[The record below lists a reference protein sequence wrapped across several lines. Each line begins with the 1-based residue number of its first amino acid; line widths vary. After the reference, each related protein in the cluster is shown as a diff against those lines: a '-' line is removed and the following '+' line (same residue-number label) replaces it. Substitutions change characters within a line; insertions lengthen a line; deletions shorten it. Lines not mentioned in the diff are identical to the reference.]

1 MPEVKKLLFDRF
13 LRKNGK
19 EDSPIVELDGLELQI
34 FAGQKVDTGA
44 KDPVTEMIGGNPVTW
59 VFVSAKDGVDAN
71 AKKGFVVAR
80 DLVDEGVEVLTS
92 GGYVPFPKEVEKAA
106 FADACFV
113 HAELNRTNPAYL
125 YALAFVQSGD
135 RWSETSVKTDDPADA
150 VALGAYRFTREAWTK
165 FLALPELA
173 GLTVESIASPTAQ
186 CVVAGVL
193 AAKSATLL
201 KGLITDHGLSAI
213 DLCLAHI
220 FNDDG
225 TFGSSAADK
234 MLQAE
239 KADPTQP
246 SLNVIKKVYDDDAA
260 RTASL
265 KRNKAIFKEDG
276 SATIKEAIQTC
287 VDKFT
292 AAFEEVKK
300 LAHEIEKSV
309 PSDADNPIFG
319 IQFSGKMVSITDQD
333 VDALARVGESEVGNF
348 DEKFGVQMFT
358 DAIGAVIDTVFN
370 RMIYPSTEFP
380 KTIQGV
386 INQPKQFSAINDL
399 GTWEKLPKP
408 SDKHF
413 QIALHHIQNR
423 ARGTASQIKGA
434 THFFNPTSH
443 PSWGEP
449 IRARPIA
456 SYGVPPDSHIHGFP
470 ANYHPPEGHAIQLG
484 QDAWVFSGDG
494 QPQGPLISPDK
505 SASAIVAAATKEWEF
520 WGRSVPGNVGHVD
533 NEVPFATYV
542 RDTYCK
548 LLGARPSLEDI
559 EKDVYFWSAVTIS
572 YMIRQAGIQAPAFT
586 ISQMH
591 CTYIREAIKAQQ
603 QQDASKAYWGFRLKD
618 KEAVVAV
625 GDIIGAGRTRG
636 MSFDEAQ
643 ALFDRTDD
651 YESHS
656 DIVVAVR
663 PGEAD
668 LIGGNV
674 SDSVTKKTIAL
685 DTKGKVKDRQNLS
698 FVVMKKR

>member
-71 AKKGFVVAR
+71 AKKGFVAAR

-213 DLCLAHI
+213 DLYLAHI

-449 IRARPIA
+449 IRAHPIA

-470 ANYHPPEGHAIQLG
+470 ANYHPPRGPRDSTWPGCLGVLGRWAAARTTHQPGQIRFGDRCRGDERMGVLG
-484 QDAWVFSGDG
+484 QIGSRKRRTRR
-494 QPQGPLISPDK
+494 QRSPVRDLCPRYLLQAAG
-505 SASAIVAAATKEWEF
+505 SASVTGGHREGRLLLVGGDDLLHDQTGRHSSPGVHDLANALHLHSRGDQGAAAA
-520 WGRSVPGNVGHVD
+520 GCQQS
-533 NEVPFATYV
+533 
-542 RDTYCK
+542 
-548 LLGARPSLEDI
+548 LLGLPSERQGSGRGGWRHYRSR
-559 EKDVYFWSAVTIS
+559 KDSW
-572 YMIRQAGIQAPAFT
+572 
-586 ISQMH
+586 
-591 CTYIREAIKAQQ
+591 
-603 QQDASKAYWGFRLKD
+603 D
-618 KEAVVAV
+618 VV
-625 GDIIGAGRTRG
+625 R
-636 MSFDEAQ
+636 
-643 ALFDRTDD
+643 
-651 YESHS
+651 
-656 DIVVAVR
+656 
-663 PGEAD
+663 
-668 LIGGNV
+668 
-674 SDSVTKKTIAL
+674 
-685 DTKGKVKDRQNLS
+685 
-698 FVVMKKR
+698 